1 LLAVARFRRVK
12 RRLNKERSMIKK
24 NCTILFSTLIAIA
37 SVVAVT
43 FQIRAQDQKE
53 PTGYEDTPMLPGGK
67 WHVHDG
73 RRPHPPIVMPGAFV
87 SEQPPS
93 DAIVLFD
100 GNDLSQWQS
109 VKGGPARWN
118 VEDGYFVVAP
128 GTGDIETKEKFGA
141 VQLHLEW
148 SEPAPPRSSSQGRG
162 NSGVFL
168 QGQYETQVL
177 DSYHNIT
184 YADGQCGA
192 IYGQHPPYVN
202 ACRPPGE
209 WQSYDIVFTPA
220 VWQHGEVTTP
230 ASISTFQN
238 GVLIQN
244 HTEIWGS
251 TGHRIFPHYKP
262 EVGEVGPLRLQDHHN
277 LVRYRNIWIRPIKP
291 PE

>member
-1 LLAVARFRRVK
+1 
-12 RRLNKERSMIKK
+12 MKK
-24 NCTILFSTLIAIA
+24 NWTVFLSALIVIA
-37 SVVAVT
+37 GAALIVSE
-43 FQIRAQDQKE
+43 IRAQEKQA
-53 PTGYEDTPMLPGGK
+53 PVGYEDTPMLPGGK

-73 RRPHPPIVMPGAFV
+73 RRPQPRVVTPGPFFD
-87 SEQPPS
+87 EKPPS

-100 GNDLSQWQS
+100 GKDLSKWQS
-109 VKGGPARWN
+109 AKGGPAKWK
-118 VEDGYFVVAP
+118 VEDGYFVVEP

-148 SEPAPPRSSSQGRG
+148 SEPTPPEGTSQERG

-177 DSYHNIT
+177 DNYHNVT
-184 YADGQCGA
+184 YPDGQAGA
-192 IYGQHPPYVN
+192 VYGQHPPYVN

-220 VWQHGEVTTP
+220 LWHNGKVSTP
-230 ASISTFQN
+230 AFITTFQN
-238 GVLIQN
+238 GVLVQN
-244 HTEIWGS
+244 HTEIYGS
-251 TGHRIFPHYKP
+251 TGHRIFPRYKP
-262 EVGEVGPLRLQDHHN
+262 EVGDVGPLLLQDHHN

>member
-1 LLAVARFRRVK
+1 MTKRKWIALLSS
-12 RRLNKERSMIKK
+12 L
-24 NCTILFSTLIAIA
+24 
-37 SVVAVT
+37 VAVTSLAFFT
-43 FQIRAQDQKE
+43 FQIRAQEQKE
-53 PTGYEDTPMLPGGK
+53 PIGYEDTPMQPGGK

-73 RRPHPPIVMPGAFV
+73 RRPHPPVITPAPFA

-100 GNDLSQWQS
+100 GKDLSKWQS
-109 VKGGPARWN
+109 VNGGPAEWT
-118 VEDGYFVVAP
+118 VKDGYFVVAP
-128 GTGDIETKEKFGA
+128 GKGDIETREKFGP

-148 SEPAPPRSSSQGRG
+148 SEPTPPTSSSQGRG

-168 QGQYETQVL
+168 QGVYETQVL

-209 WQSYDIVFTPA
+209 WQTYDIVFTPA
-220 VWQHGEVTTP
+220 VWSNGDVTTP
-230 ASISTFQN
+230 AFITTFQN

-251 TGHRIFPHYKP
+251 TGHRIFPHYNP
-262 EVGEVGPLRLQDHHN
+262 AVGPVSPLRLQDHHN